1 MLDKKMKNAKIFF
14 FFFFFDVGEL
24 LAGLT
29 EIFTIQ
35 ASKSN
40 SSGK

>member
-1 MLDKKMKNAKIFF
+1 MLDKKMKNAKIF